1 MNVLDSSCWLEFAEN
16 SLIGISVEPIIA
28 DKKRLLVPTIVLY
41 EVFKKLSS
49 MEGSGYANRFIRGML
64 TAEVV
69 PLGIPLSISAA
80 DISLQYQLSMADSV
94 IYATTM
100 QYNSILWTADKD
112 FDGLPN
118 VQYFDKTQQ

>member
-1 MNVLDSSCWLEFAEN
+1 MN
-16 SLIGISVEPIIA
+16 I
-28 DKKRLLVPTIVLY
+28 
-41 EVFKKLSS
+41 
-49 MEGSGYANRFIRGML
+49 L

-69 PLGIPLSISAA
+69 PLGVPLSISAA

-100 QYNSILWTADKD
+100 QYDAILWTADKD
-112 FDGLPN
+112 FEGLPN